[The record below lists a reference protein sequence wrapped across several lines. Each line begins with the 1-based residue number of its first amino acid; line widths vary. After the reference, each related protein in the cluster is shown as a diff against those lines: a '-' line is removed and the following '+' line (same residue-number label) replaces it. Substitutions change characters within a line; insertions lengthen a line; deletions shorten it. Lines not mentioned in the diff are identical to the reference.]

1 VQASTSF
8 PLHKLLDYGKHTQP
22 MTEAEFKSTPRQKQ
36 VRHQSGMAGEGW
48 KRSAASPD
56 HSLFHLEH
64 DRLSQDLNFSFNVV
78 ENDIKEIRD
87 YLRHTR
93 KNIEAREM
101 CTRNANDW
109 KQLALVLYRLLFFI
123 YLTAIVV
130 SMTLMFPR

>member
-1 VQASTSF
+1 
-8 PLHKLLDYGKHTQP
+8 
-22 MTEAEFKSTPRQKQ
+22 
-36 VRHQSGMAGEGW
+36 MAGEGW